1 MRHCCNA
8 QEARPLHR
16 PPGAA
21 GRFKADRRWF
31 RVAARLSKEPRQRL
45 RRSNMDVRRVEC
57 LDGLRGLAALWVLV
71 GHMMILTGF
80 RLPLMSKPDLGVD
93 LFIMLSGFLM
103 MFQYRLRR
111 SEERRVGKE
120 CVHTCRSRWAPYN
133 K

>member
-45 RRSNMDVRRVEC
+45 RRSYMDVRRVEC
-57 LDGLRGLAALWVLV
+57 LDALRGLAAPWVLV
-71 GHMMILTGF
+71 GHRMILTGL
-80 RLPLMSKPDLGVD
+80 RLPLTHQPALGVA
-93 LFIMLSGFLM
+93 LFTRLSFFCIDVGT
-103 MFQYRLRR
+103 
-111 SEERRVGKE
+111 RV
-120 CVHTCRSRWAPYN
+120 
-133 K
+133 

>member
-16 PPGAA
+16 TPGAA

-71 GHMMILTGF
+71 GHMMILTG
-80 RLPLMSKPDLGVD
+80 RSAADTSDLQPL
-93 LFIMLSGFLM
+93 I
-103 MFQYRLRR
+103 R
-111 SEERRVGKE
+111 SSYAVF
-120 CVHTCRSRWAPYN
+120 Y
-133 K
+133 